1 MKRIILV
8 VFAFVLLNKVNAQA
22 DKIILDNVFQHINKS
37 TIPTGYLQDY
47 GVAFVNK
54 ESYNGLLTDSN
65 AIANLS
71 AFRLMY
77 NDLLSAKINPTALRR
92 RTIHTNISSQK
103 NTTV

>member
-1 MKRIILV
+1 MKKIFIIVLC
-8 VFAFVLLNKVNAQA
+8 FVLLNKATAQA
-22 DKIILDNVFQHINKS
+22 DKIILDNVFQNIDKT

-54 ESYNGLLTDSN
+54 EAYNGILTDSN

-77 NDLLSAKINPTALRR
+77 NDLLSAKINPAAP
-92 RTIHTNISSQK
+92 SMAK
-103 NTTV
+103 